1 MYLSVHCT
9 FKGLNVR
16 VWECIRKLNP
26 GGKGR
31 RYWFR
36 RGGTKTISKAVKG
49 SHFDHRSRRIR
60 VMANRIHFATP
71 KSKPFGKTNWTDSI
85 SLPWLFK
92 RKTGELRLLRQSE
105 KLKRHH
111 AGREGARQQVTIC
124 YQETT
129 VHFSAAID
137 RDSVSP
143 GIFRALRDGWRTIN
157 CAVFITDKRSAL
169 SLCPAQGRTN
179 LVAVRIR
186 CVSVLRTHPHMY
198 PRSSAPLD
206 V

>member
-1 MYLSVHCT
+1 MT
-9 FKGLNVR
+9 
-16 VWECIRKLNP
+16 
-26 GGKGR
+26 
-31 RYWFR
+31 
-36 RGGTKTISKAVKG
+36 
-49 SHFDHRSRRIR
+49 
-60 VMANRIHFATP
+60 NRIHFGTP
-71 KSKPFGKTNWTDSI
+71 KPFGKTNWTDSI

-92 RKTGELRLLRQSE
+92 RKKGELRLLRQSE

-129 VHFSAAID
+129 VHFSVSID

-143 GIFRALRDGWRTIN
+143 GIVRALRDGWRTIN

-186 CVSVLRTHPHMY
+186 CVSVLHTHPHMY